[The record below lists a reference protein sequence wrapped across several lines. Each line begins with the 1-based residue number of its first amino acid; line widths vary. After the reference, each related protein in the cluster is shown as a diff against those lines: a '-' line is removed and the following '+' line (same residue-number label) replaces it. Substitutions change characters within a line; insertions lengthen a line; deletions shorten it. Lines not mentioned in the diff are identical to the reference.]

1 MPKLHLTEACVQRF
15 KPPETGQREIFDL
28 GYPGLALR
36 IGHGGAKSFQMFYR
50 SGGKLRRETLGRWPA
65 ISLADAREAWR
76 KRARQLP
83 RAKTPLCEGPGYG
96 VRARGR
102 GMVEA

>member
-76 KRARQLP
+76 KTREAIAKGEDPAVRRP
-83 RAKTPLCEGPGYG
+83 RLWRSSSWSRKG
-96 VRARGR
+96 
-102 GMVEA
+102 